1 MASVL
6 VVEDDQFVRS
16 ALIRH
21 LTDASHTVRS
31 VGTALEA
38 LREVAHFRFDVVI
51 LDLGLPDLDGSEAL
65 KMLRGITDVP
75 VIVATARDD
84 EAEVVRLLNAGAD
97 DYLTKPFSVE
107 HLSARMAAVLRRART
122 GPAEAA
128 PSTVIRVG
136 GLTVDPLRRQAELDG
151 ARLDLTRREFDL
163 LAFLA
168 GRPGVV
174 VPRKELLAEVWQ
186 QSYGDDQTIDVHLS
200 WLRRKL
206 GETARPAALPAH
218 PARCRREAGAA
229 HGAVRRAGRGASRS
243 GATAMRW
250 ALVKVSLAVTAMVVV
265 AFAVPLGLVIR
276 EMARDRAFS
285 NAEREAAAVA
295 PALSITTERE
305 QLERVVASAGSDA
318 GMAVHIPASGQENG
332 GTDIGRQRAT
342 DEDIAAVREMGRA
355 STTEVTG
362 GSTLLQPVALSSG
375 EIAVVEVYVPESEV
389 TNGVGTAWAV
399 LAAVGAALI
408 VGSVAVADRLGIRMV
423 QPAQRLVEGAHEL
436 GEGKLGARVPE
447 EDRTNCASRRS
458 RSTPWPT
465 RSSSCWP
472 TNGSWPPTCPTGCVP
487 R

>member
-21 LTDASHTVRS
+21 LSDASHTVRS

-75 VIVATARDD
+75 VIIATARDD
-84 EAEVVRLLNAGAD
+84 ETEIVRLLNDGAD

-107 HLSARMAAVLRRART
+107 HLSARMAAVLRRSRGSGSGT
-122 GPAEAA
+122 GEAA
-128 PSTVIRVG
+128 PRQVLQVG

-206 GETARPAALPAH
+206 GETAANPRYLH
-218 PARCRREAGAA
+218 
-229 HGAVRRAGRGASRS
+229 
-243 GATAMRW
+243 
-250 ALVKVSLAVTAMVVV
+250 
-265 AFAVPLGLVIR
+265 
-276 EMARDRAFS
+276 
-285 NAEREAAAVA
+285 
-295 PALSITTERE
+295 
-305 QLERVVASAGSDA
+305 
-318 GMAVHIPASGQENG
+318 
-332 GTDIGRQRAT
+332 
-342 DEDIAAVREMGRA
+342 
-355 STTEVTG
+355 
-362 GSTLLQPVALSSG
+362 TLR
-375 EIAVVEVYVPESEV
+375 
-389 TNGVGTAWAV
+389 GVGV
-399 LAAVGAALI
+399 
-408 VGSVAVADRLGIRMV
+408 
-423 QPAQRLVEGAHEL
+423 
-436 GEGKLGARVPE
+436 KLE
-447 EDRTNCASRRS
+447 
-458 RSTPWPT
+458 
-465 RSSSCWP
+465 
-472 TNGSWPPTCPTGCVP
+472 PPL
-487 R
+487 